1 MCVSHSVHV
10 ISRPTTCAKDH
21 RLDPNYPQ
29 INPVEKF
36 NHMIRKQ
43 PVGCSMKGCIYFSL
57 RTSSIHSG
65 TGSCL
70 HTISLVPRFP
80 RDSKLRR
87 QQDGGA
93 KWMVDE
99 AIALRDRID
108 SYSKKKKRRK
118 LSKEL
123 LLIKSYTRNCNRS
136 RMNKVMSTEH
146 HSKLKTKL
154 RIKVGMGS

>member
-1 MCVSHSVHV
+1 
-10 ISRPTTCAKDH
+10 
-21 RLDPNYPQ
+21 
-29 INPVEKF
+29 
-36 NHMIRKQ
+36 
-43 PVGCSMKGCIYFSL
+43 MKGCIYFSL

-108 SYSKKKKRRK
+108 SYSKKKTQETIEGIA
-118 LSKEL
+118 SNKEL
-123 LLIKSYTRNCNRS
+123 HEKLQQITNEQSNVNRTPQQIE
-136 RMNKVMSTEH
+136 NE
-146 HSKLKTKL
+146 TKN
-154 RIKVGMGS
+154 